1 MNSSFVCFW
10 RLEIMHWY
18 KCMISKSCETHLRG
32 NIARKIYNIKMYQND
47 GEIAELLGKIWA
59 LECQMRQ
66 NR

>member
-1 MNSSFVCFW
+1 
-10 RLEIMHWY
+10 MHWY